1 MIYACCCNVLHM
13 NMFRWNAAL
22 VLSSRKTARRTQVG
36 FTLIELLVVI
46 AIIGLL
52 ASVVLVSLN
61 SARAKSRDAKRL
73 SDIRQFANALEMY
86 YNDNPSVGYPSTL
99 GPLVP
104 SYMSTVP
111 PYPLP
116 NDNSCP
122 STATA
127 GAYGLNYVGSQGG
140 YTLAFCLGAQTG
152 GYAAGTRTLSNQ
164 GVK

>member
-1 MIYACCCNVLHM
+1 MIIPGRIVGLQ
-13 NMFRWNAAL
+13 R
-22 VLSSRKTARRTQVG
+22 G

-61 SARAKSRDAKRL
+61 SARAKSRDAKRV
-73 SDIRQFANALEMY
+73 SDMRQFANALEMY

-104 SYMSTVP
+104 NYMSTVP

-116 NDNSCP
+116 NDGSCP

-127 GAYGLNYVGSQGG
+127 GAYGLNYTGTSGG
-140 YTLAFCLGAQTG
+140 YTLQFCLGAQTG
-152 GYAAGTRTLSNQ
+152 GYAAGTRTLSSQ
-164 GVK
+164 GIK